1 MDSVRQLEVGVAG
14 GNPVLSES
22 LMITG
27 DADESGL
34 AGEAPNIVDVQLL
47 VQYDIKDIEAY
58 LYRVSDPDGQT
69 IKDVTETALRQ
80 VIGSRPI
87 DDVLTDKKEDI
98 QAETKL
104 LLQGLLDYYNTGLNV
119 REVKLLNVFAPE
131 QVKDAFDDV
140 VRAKEDKARMINLA
154 DAYKESILPQ
164 ARGEAARV
172 TEAAEAYKQERIAIA
187 EGQAERFKA
196 ILFEY
201 EKAPEVT
208 RQRLF
213 LEAMEEILPGVRMYI
228 MSGEAG
234 NSVLPLLPLTDNGQL
249 PTTLWPKPVGAAKL
263 RFIALILILL
273 AVIAAIIGPQ
283 LFFVVDEKELA
294 IVTRFG
300 QVQKSINSP
309 GLYVKTP
316 FIDATTYYDKRLL
329 IFDAP
334 PDSLLTKDKKR
345 LIIDVYARGRIV
357 DPKLFRETVRTEAG
371 GKARAVDIL
380 SSELR
385 REIASDNQSEIITT
399 KREDIMNRI
408 RDNVKPKLGE
418 FGLDI
423 IDVRIKRADFPPEI
437 AESVYA
443 RMQAERK
450 RISDKER
457 AEGAEIDAQVRATVD
472 RDRHHHQGQRPRE
485 PPT

>member
-1 MDSVRQLEVGVAG
+1 M
-14 GNPVLSES
+14 
-22 LMITG
+22 
-27 DADESGL
+27 
-34 AGEAPNIVDVQLL
+34 
-47 VQYDIKDIEAY
+47 
-58 LYRVSDPDGQT
+58 
-69 IKDVTETALRQ
+69 
-80 VIGSRPI
+80 
-87 DDVLTDKKEDI
+87 
-98 QAETKL
+98 
-104 LLQGLLDYYNTGLNV
+104 
-119 REVKLLNVFAPE
+119 
-131 QVKDAFDDV
+131 
-140 VRAKEDKARMINLA
+140 
-154 DAYKESILPQ
+154 
-164 ARGEAARV
+164 
-172 TEAAEAYKQERIAIA
+172 
-187 EGQAERFKA
+187 
-196 ILFEY
+196 
-201 EKAPEVT
+201 
-208 RQRLF
+208 
-213 LEAMEEILPGVRMYI
+213 
-228 MSGEAG
+228 
-234 NSVLPLLPLTDNGQL
+234 
-249 PTTLWPKPVGAAKL
+249 

-273 AVIAAIIGPQ
+273 AVIAAVIGPQ
-283 LFFVVDEKELA
+283 LFFVVDEKQLA

-316 FIDATTYYDKRLL
+316 FIDSTTYFDKRLL

-357 DPKLFRETVRTEAG
+357 DPVTFRETVRTEAG

-408 RDNVKPKLGE
+408 RDNVKPKLAE

-472 RDRHHHQGQRPRE
+472 RDATIIRANAQRTADITRGEGDAEAVQIFADAISANPEFYSFQRSLDAYRKILQSDSTMVL
-485 PPT
+485 PPNSDLFEFLQSPSGLSGDFEDN

>member
-1 MDSVRQLEVGVAG
+1 M
-14 GNPVLSES
+14 
-22 LMITG
+22 
-27 DADESGL
+27 
-34 AGEAPNIVDVQLL
+34 
-47 VQYDIKDIEAY
+47 
-58 LYRVSDPDGQT
+58 
-69 IKDVTETALRQ
+69 
-80 VIGSRPI
+80 
-87 DDVLTDKKEDI
+87 
-98 QAETKL
+98 
-104 LLQGLLDYYNTGLNV
+104 
-119 REVKLLNVFAPE
+119 
-131 QVKDAFDDV
+131 
-140 VRAKEDKARMINLA
+140 
-154 DAYKESILPQ
+154 
-164 ARGEAARV
+164 
-172 TEAAEAYKQERIAIA
+172 
-187 EGQAERFKA
+187 
-196 ILFEY
+196 
-201 EKAPEVT
+201 
-208 RQRLF
+208 
-213 LEAMEEILPGVRMYI
+213 
-228 MSGEAG
+228 
-234 NSVLPLLPLTDNGQL
+234 
-249 PTTLWPKPVGAAKL
+249 
-263 RFIALILILL
+263 RFIALILVLL

-316 FIDATTYYDKRLL
+316 FIDSTTYFDKRLL

-385 REIASDNQSEIITT
+385 REIASDNQSEIFTS
-399 KREDIMNRI
+399 KREDIVNRI
-408 RDNVKPKLGE
+408 RDNVKPKLAE

-423 IDVRIKRADFPPEI
+423 LDVRIKRADFPPEI

-472 RDRHHHQGQRPRE
+472 RDATIIRANAQRTADITRGEGDAQAVQIFANAISADPEFYSFQRSLE
-485 PPT
+485 AYRKILESNSTVVLPPNSDLFEFLQSPSGLNGNFENE

>member
-1 MDSVRQLEVGVAG
+1 M
-14 GNPVLSES
+14 
-22 LMITG
+22 
-27 DADESGL
+27 
-34 AGEAPNIVDVQLL
+34 
-47 VQYDIKDIEAY
+47 
-58 LYRVSDPDGQT
+58 
-69 IKDVTETALRQ
+69 
-80 VIGSRPI
+80 
-87 DDVLTDKKEDI
+87 
-98 QAETKL
+98 
-104 LLQGLLDYYNTGLNV
+104 
-119 REVKLLNVFAPE
+119 
-131 QVKDAFDDV
+131 
-140 VRAKEDKARMINLA
+140 
-154 DAYKESILPQ
+154 
-164 ARGEAARV
+164 
-172 TEAAEAYKQERIAIA
+172 
-187 EGQAERFKA
+187 
-196 ILFEY
+196 
-201 EKAPEVT
+201 
-208 RQRLF
+208 
-213 LEAMEEILPGVRMYI
+213 
-228 MSGEAG
+228 
-234 NSVLPLLPLTDNGQL
+234 
-249 PTTLWPKPVGAAKL
+249 

-316 FIDATTYYDKRLL
+316 FIDSTTYFDKRLL

-408 RDNVKPKLGE
+408 RDNVKPKLRE

-472 RDRHHHQGQRPRE
+472 RDATIIRANAQRTADITRGEGDAQAVQIFANAISADPEFYSFQRSLDAYRKILE
-485 PPT
+485 ANSTVVLPPDSDLFEFLQSPSGLNRSFEDE

>member
-1 MDSVRQLEVGVAG
+1 
-14 GNPVLSES
+14 
-22 LMITG
+22 
-27 DADESGL
+27 
-34 AGEAPNIVDVQLL
+34 
-47 VQYDIKDIEAY
+47 
-58 LYRVSDPDGQT
+58 
-69 IKDVTETALRQ
+69 
-80 VIGSRPI
+80 
-87 DDVLTDKKEDI
+87 
-98 QAETKL
+98 
-104 LLQGLLDYYNTGLNV
+104 
-119 REVKLLNVFAPE
+119 
-131 QVKDAFDDV
+131 
-140 VRAKEDKARMINLA
+140 
-154 DAYKESILPQ
+154 
-164 ARGEAARV
+164 
-172 TEAAEAYKQERIAIA
+172 
-187 EGQAERFKA
+187 
-196 ILFEY
+196 
-201 EKAPEVT
+201 
-208 RQRLF
+208 
-213 LEAMEEILPGVRMYI
+213 
-228 MSGEAG
+228 
-234 NSVLPLLPLTDNGQL
+234 
-249 PTTLWPKPVGAAKL
+249 L
-263 RFIALILILL
+263 RFIALILVLL

-316 FIDATTYYDKRLL
+316 FIDSTTYFNKRLL

-408 RDNVKPKLGE
+408 RDNVKPKLRE

-423 IDVRIKRADFPPEI
+423 LDVRIKRADFPPEI

-472 RDRHHHQGQRPRE
+472 RDATIIRANAQRTADITRGTGDAQAVQIFANAISADPEFYSFQRSLE
-485 PPT
+485 AYRKILESNSTVVLPPNSDLFEFLQSPSGLNGNFEDE

>member
-1 MDSVRQLEVGVAG
+1 M
-14 GNPVLSES
+14 
-22 LMITG
+22 
-27 DADESGL
+27 
-34 AGEAPNIVDVQLL
+34 
-47 VQYDIKDIEAY
+47 
-58 LYRVSDPDGQT
+58 
-69 IKDVTETALRQ
+69 
-80 VIGSRPI
+80 
-87 DDVLTDKKEDI
+87 
-98 QAETKL
+98 
-104 LLQGLLDYYNTGLNV
+104 
-119 REVKLLNVFAPE
+119 
-131 QVKDAFDDV
+131 
-140 VRAKEDKARMINLA
+140 
-154 DAYKESILPQ
+154 
-164 ARGEAARV
+164 
-172 TEAAEAYKQERIAIA
+172 
-187 EGQAERFKA
+187 
-196 ILFEY
+196 
-201 EKAPEVT
+201 
-208 RQRLF
+208 
-213 LEAMEEILPGVRMYI
+213 
-228 MSGEAG
+228 
-234 NSVLPLLPLTDNGQL
+234 
-249 PTTLWPKPVGAAKL
+249 
-263 RFIALILILL
+263 RFIALILVLL

-316 FIDATTYYDKRLL
+316 FIDSTTYFDKRLL

-423 IDVRIKRADFPPEI
+423 LDVRIKRADFPPEI

-472 RDRHHHQGQRPRE
+472 RDATIIRANAQRTADITRGEGDAQAVQIFANAISADPEFYSFQRSLE
-485 PPT
+485 AYRKILESNSTVVLPPNSDLFEFLQSPSGLNGNFEDE